1 MGGGGARGAGA
12 ICTTM
17 RRRSPDG
24 AASTLCLFAFAM
36 STRKSSVEKERRTLG
51 YRLLPGEE
59 RCRTVRAGAE
69 IHWSRV
75 PARGAARG
83 TVVLLHGVASNGS
96 RWEEFLDTTA
106 LREDW
111 DFIRLDLRGHAASAD
126 WHRVRLEDWCED
138 IAAILDDAAVKRA
151 VVVGHSL
158 GAQIAMKFGTDRPD
172 RVLGIALL
180 DPLVDEALT
189 DKALAMRKK
198 VPMLHAGENFFRAMN
213 RIGFVREIVPQDL
226 RAMDAGA
233 RQKIAKGGRELEEF
247 IEQYSSARADLQYIH
262 SATYL
267 RDLQEVGRATPEAAL
282 FTFPTLVIG
291 SSAGTFTDA
300 GKMRAWCEKLPH
312 GRMRVVQCAHWPMT
326 ECPQDVSR
334 AIEEWVEDL

>member
-1 MGGGGARGAGA
+1 
-12 ICTTM
+12 
-17 RRRSPDG
+17 
-24 AASTLCLFAFAM
+24 M
-36 STRKSSVEKERRTLG
+36 STCKSSVEKERRTLA
-51 YRLLPGEE
+51 YRLLEGEE
-59 RCRTVRAGAE
+59 RRRTERSGAQ

-75 PARGAARG
+75 PARRTARG

-96 RWEEFLDTTA
+96 RWEEFLDTTP
-106 LREDW
+106 LRDDW
-111 DFIRLDLRGHAASAD
+111 NFIRLDLRGHAASAD

-138 IAAILDDAAVKRA
+138 ISAILDDAGVQKAVI
-151 VVVGHSL
+151 VGHSL
-158 GAQIAMKFGTDRPD
+158 GAQIAMKFGTEYPD
-172 RVLGIALL
+172 RVLGVALL

-189 DKALAMRKK
+189 EKALAMRKK
-198 VPMLHAGENFFRAMN
+198 VPMLHAGENFLRAMN

-233 RQKIAKGGRELEEF
+233 REKIARGGKELEEF
-247 IEQYSSARADLQYIH
+247 IEQYSSAKADLQYIH

-300 GKMRAWCEKLPH
+300 GKMQAWCERLPNA
-312 GRMRVVQCAHWPMT
+312 RMRVVQCAHWPMT

-334 AIEEWVEDL
+334 AIEEWVDAL